1 MGCSNENSK
10 EINGD
15 ISEEQRQY
23 LLTYGWNINY
33 KHNEETS
40 TLNYYPER
48 IESLNTAWSDFEP
61 YNGNEVKVTSYILV
75 EKQKNAD
82 KKFANIYEV
91 EGKIIGG
98 VGVMENGSVGH
109 FSLDSKRRLIDDEII
124 NK

>member
-48 IESLNTAWSDFEP
+48 IESLNTAWLDFEP
-61 YNGNEVKVTSYILV
+61 YK
-75 EKQKNAD
+75 
-82 KKFANIYEV
+82 
-91 EGKIIGG
+91 
-98 VGVMENGSVGH
+98 
-109 FSLDSKRRLIDDEII
+109 
-124 NK
+124 